1 MRLQLLICATIV
13 ALVSASSARAQTLE
27 DPNLGI
33 EAVVPVGTF
42 SQPTSMAFLAPN
54 DFLILEKASGEV
66 HRVLNGVAQLAPVL
80 TVPVNSSSERGLL
93 GIAINTQNPPAVFLY
108 FTEAPVLNGAPIANR
123 VYRYTWSPGLGQL
136 VSPTLILDLPVLN
149 GPNHDGGVL
158 LLGPPG
164 QFPGVGDGA
173 ALYTVIGDLNFNG
186 QLQNNVTGALPDDR
200 GVIFRVRQDGTPIP
214 GNPFTP
220 YCSVTTTQTCVN
232 DAGCPGGETCQ
243 TRVARYYA
251 YGVRNSFGLGLDP
264 VTGSLWDTENGP
276 ATMDE
281 INRVLPGM
289 NSGWIDLMG
298 PDSLDPDST
307 AGLFNMPGA
316 GLTYSDPEFSWT
328 NTVAPTAI
336 VFPSGSSLGDDYDD
350 VALVADNNFGQIY
363 AFQLNGS
370 RTGFALG
377 GALADLVAGN
387 QTEAN
392 TVLFGSDF
400 GPVTDLELG
409 PDGNLYAVDIA
420 NGTVYRISGSAAP
433 VPALPSVALLL
444 LAGLL
449 GTAVALGLARHTGL
463 MPSAAQFASAKS
475 QFASLSM
482 KARRYF
488 LRSLR

>member
-1 MRLQLLICATIV
+1 MKPVGRIASVRIQVLICASLV
-13 ALVSASSARAQTLE
+13 ALVSASHARAQTLE

-33 EAVVPVGTF
+33 EAIVPAGTF
-42 SQPTSMAFLAPN
+42 SQPTTLAFLAPN

-66 HRVLNGVAQLAPVL
+66 HRVLNGVAQPAPVL
-80 TVPVNSSSERGLL
+80 TVPVNSVSERGLL
-93 GIAINTQNPPAVFLY
+93 GIAINTQDPPSVFLY
-108 FTEAPVLNGAPIANR
+108 FTEAPVLDGAPIANR
-123 VYRYTWSPGLGQL
+123 VYRYTWNPGLGQL
-136 VSPTLILDLPVLN
+136 VSPTLILDLPVLD

-173 ALYTVIGDLNFNG
+173 ALYTVIGDLNRNG

-200 GVIFRVRQDGTPIP
+200 GAIFRVRQDGMPIP

-220 YCSVTTTQTCVN
+220 YCSATTTQTCVN
-232 DAGCPGGETCQ
+232 DAGCPVGQTCQ

-298 PDSLDPDST
+298 PDSLDPDGT

-328 NTVAPTAI
+328 TTIAPTAI
-336 VFPSGSSLGDDYDD
+336 VFPDGSSLGADYDD
-350 VALVADNNFGQIY
+350 VALVSDNNNGQIY
-363 AFQLNGS
+363 ELPLNPA
-370 RTGFALG
+370 RTGFELA
-377 GALADLVAGN
+377 GALADLVADTPA
-387 QTEAN
+387 QADAL
-392 TVLFGSDF
+392 LFASGF
-400 GPVTDLELG
+400 GPLTDLELG
-409 PDGNLYAVDIA
+409 PDGDVYAVDIA
-420 NGTVYRISGSAAP
+420 NGTVYRIFGSGPAVPTLSAL
-433 VPALPSVALLL
+433 ALASLAALLGGVVALR
-444 LAGLL
+444 
-449 GTAVALGLARHTGL
+449 LARR
-463 MPSAAQFASAKS
+463 SAWKVP
-475 QFASLSM
+475 M
-482 KARRYF
+482 DARR
-488 LRSLR
+488 